1 VLRSCHDWISL
12 YQLVEGEEVTRQQVA
27 DLTDMVRALVEPQ
40 ENAMLAV
47 PGRGSATDVKMDQG
61 CVFLSAKKPGAASS
75 NPLYYVLHRKNHRVR
90 DSEAFSNLL
99 IG

>member
-1 VLRSCHDWISL
+1 VLRSCCDWISL

-27 DLTDMVRALVEPQ
+27 DLADMVRALVAPQ
-40 ENAMLAV
+40 ENATLAV
-47 PGRGSATDVKMDQG
+47 GRGSATNVKMVQE
-61 CVFLSAKKPGAASS
+61 CVFLLAKKPGAVSS
-75 NPLYYVLHRKNHRVR
+75 SPLYYVLHRKNHRVR

>member
-1 VLRSCHDWISL
+1 
-12 YQLVEGEEVTRQQVA
+12 LVEGAEVTRQQVA
-27 DLTDMVRALVEPQ
+27 DLADMVRALVEPQ

-47 PGRGSATDVKMDQG
+47 FERGSATDVKMDQE
-61 CVFLSAKKPGAASS
+61 CVFLSAKKLGVVSS
-75 NPLYYVLHRKNHRVR
+75 NPLYYVLHRKNHQVR